1 MALAGCG
8 ARTGTIDDLFDA
20 TVGPRPQ
27 PEMCNGLDDDLNTI
41 VDDGFRDELG
51 RYVQLEHCGFCRQ
64 SCPASLPHALGVA
77 CELIEE
83 TPSCVAI
90 RCADGFA
97 RSTTGQCIPAYERL
111 CLGCADDGDCGDF
124 PEARCADIGGERA
137 AGIDCARL
145 SSARVPAGR
154 PPPPPD
160 GPDGGVPDG
169 GSRDAGPRLD
179 GGADDSTALR
189 ADGQQLRC
197 DPGERFDVACGLA

>member
-124 PEARCADIGGERA
+124 PGARCADIGGERRC
-137 AGIDCARL
+137 GIDCALGCPSGYACLPVVLPHLQTVPTAASRME
-145 SSARVPAGR
+145 ARGTQAR
-154 PPPPPD
+154 
-160 GPDGGVPDG
+160 
-169 GSRDAGPRLD
+169 
-179 GGADDSTALR
+179 DSTAAR
-189 ADGQQLRC
+189 R
-197 DPGERFDVACGLA
+197 RRYRSACRWAATAV